1 MATVAPTSC
10 NARPGGQSEP
20 RTTPYWRRGGV
31 PCCVQQDGGEPIPPH
46 PYLRGF
52 GGTWYIEARAAV
64 ESDSVRIGEDIHL
77 RESKPGQQNLI
88 EEAAGAHYRSR
99 RRRGPTCRARGATP
113 TSNLQTGQKN
123 SRIVRVSG
131 VGPRS
136 RCALGPGR
144 RRCRVSRLYR

>member
-31 PCCVQQDGGEPIPPH
+31 PCCVQQDGGELIPPH

-99 RRRGPTCRARGATP
+99 RRRGPMPCAGRDPNFELAKGK
-113 TSNLQTGQKN
+113 QT
-123 SRIVRVSG
+123 RVSFVCPGSVG
-131 VGPRS
+131 V
-136 RCALGPGR
+136 L
-144 RRCRVSRLYR
+144 